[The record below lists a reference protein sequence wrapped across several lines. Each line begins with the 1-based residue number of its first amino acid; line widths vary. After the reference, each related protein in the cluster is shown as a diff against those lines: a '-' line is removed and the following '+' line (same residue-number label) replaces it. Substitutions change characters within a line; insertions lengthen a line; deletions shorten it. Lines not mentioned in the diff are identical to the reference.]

1 MFWQTPDVAVK
12 PEIDL
17 ACWAVVETDKDERH
31 LVGIDLA
38 TGAGQV
44 GSAIKVFDASTM
56 EFRTVS
62 GRLYRLRDAS
72 NLADDARYAWD
83 RWATFNGVQSWR
95 DVTTEYKPAMEA
107 YLRKG

>member
-1 MFWQTPDVAVK
+1 MFWQTPDVALK

-17 ACWAVVETDKDERH
+17 ACWAVIETDKGERH
-31 LVGIDLA
+31 LVGIDLS

-44 GSAIKVFDASTM
+44 SSAIAAFEASAM

-62 GRLYRLRDAS
+62 GRRYRMREAA

-95 DVTTEYKPAMEA
+95 DVTKEYESAMA
-107 YLRKG
+107 AFLPRP